1 MRLEKVRVLEARGK
15 RRERW
20 ATVRGDRRGD
30 FRGAVD
36 RLPFVW
42 FTPNVIP
49 GDIDVSVL
57 PVPAQKALSADAPVP
72 LRTMAARGVLPGL
85 KPGEIVIVVAA
96 LANGTD
102 AIADAARA
110 TLSKLPP
117 PILNG
122 ALAFDLPGSV
132 IEALVAAQPH
142 NTDVLI
148 AILKMPRVTRDALE
162 RAAMGADE
170 RAGEI
175 IATNEELMLA
185 HPSVIEKLYLNKAV
199 RMSTADRLVEL
210 AVRNNIELS
219 IPAFKEAAA
228 AIMNELIP
236 EPSEEPT
243 FDDLHFQKVT
253 DLAEQLALSEEED
266 THEVDEEGEERVREK
281 VLPLHLQLAEASVSE
296 KIRRAT
302 LGSAAER
309 LLLVRDSN
317 RLVAAAAAKSP
328 QLKESEAVR
337 ITASRAISDDVLRI
351 IAMNR
356 ELVRSYQV
364 KLNLVTNPRTPFT
377 FASRLVSHLRDS
389 DLKVIHKSKNVSG
402 AVAQMVGQQISRKK
416 KSG

>member
-1 MRLEKVRVLEARGK
+1 MVPA
-15 RRERW
+15 
-20 ATVRGDRRGD
+20 
-30 FRGAVD
+30 
-36 RLPFVW
+36 
-42 FTPNVIP
+42 
-49 GDIDVSVL
+49 DIDVSAL
-57 PVPAQKALSADAPVP
+57 PVPAQKALSAEAPVP
-72 LRTMAARGVLPGL
+72 LRTMAARGALPGL
-85 KPGEIVIVVAA
+85 KPGEILIVVAA

-110 TLSKLPP
+110 TLAKLPP
-117 PILNG
+117 PILSG
-122 ALAFDLPGSV
+122 ALTFDLPGSV
-132 IEALVAAQPH
+132 IEALVAAQPS
-142 NTDVLI
+142 NTDVLL
-148 AILKMPRVTRDALE
+148 AVLKMPRVTRDALE
-162 RAAMGADE
+162 RVAMAADE

-185 HPSVIEKLYLNKAV
+185 HPTVIEKLYLNKSV

-253 DLAEQLALSEEED
+253 DLAEKIALEEDED
-266 THEVDEEGEERVREK
+266 THEVDEEGEEKVREK
-281 VLPLHLQLAEASVSE
+281 VLPLHMQLAEASVSE

-364 KLNLVTNPRTPFT
+364 KLNLVINPRTPFT

-389 DLKVIHKSKNVSG
+389 DLKIIHKSKNVSG

-416 KSG
+416 KAGG